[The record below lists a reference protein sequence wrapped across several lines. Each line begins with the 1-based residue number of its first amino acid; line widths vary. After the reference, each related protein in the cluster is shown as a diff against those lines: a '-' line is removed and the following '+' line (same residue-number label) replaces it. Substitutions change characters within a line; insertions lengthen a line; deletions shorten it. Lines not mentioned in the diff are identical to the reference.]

1 MNRPLEFRE
10 SYVVIR
16 NLPYEMHGPNASGGV
31 LSKGCCVWMQPSPR
45 KAPARDVPV
54 YAEDLGIIWLDP
66 RHLSRRD

>member
-16 NLPYEMHGPNASGGV
+16 NLPYEMPANGSGGV
-31 LSKGCCVWMQPSPR
+31 LSKGRCVWMQPSPR
-45 KAPARDVPV
+45 QAPARDVPV

-66 RHLSRRD
+66 RHLSRLD